1 MFSIAAHLLRQWFK
15 LRHACF
21 QTGVMAVGDA
31 ECIGFSLG
39 GAGGHI
45 SDGVV
50 VDIFS
55 IRKKFSCLLLADGGV
70 PYTDFAMGKLGNV
83 RNGS

>member
-1 MFSIAAHLLRQWFK
+1 
-15 LRHACF
+15 
-21 QTGVMAVGDA
+21 MAVGDA

-83 RNGS
+83 RKVPEALFSDILELLRD

>member
-1 MFSIAAHLLRQWFK
+1 
-15 LRHACF
+15 
-21 QTGVMAVGDA
+21 MAVGDA

-83 RNGS
+83 CNGSGSIVFRYFGIASGLTSCC